1 MPSVVRK
8 IKFTSIELTQSISY
22 RRRFL
27 PDFEA
32 FRFAAFRFGAFRFGA
47 LRLAALRLVAITKNN
62 FYLFFYS

>member
-1 MPSVVRK
+1 
-8 IKFTSIELTQSISY
+8 LTQSISY

-47 LRLAALRLVAITKNN
+47 FRLAALRLVAITKNN

>member
-1 MPSVVRK
+1 L
-8 IKFTSIELTQSISY
+8 THSIFY

-32 FRFAAFRFGAFRFGA
+32 FRFAALRFGAAFRFGA
-47 LRLAALRLVAITKNN
+47 LRLAAALRLVAITKNN